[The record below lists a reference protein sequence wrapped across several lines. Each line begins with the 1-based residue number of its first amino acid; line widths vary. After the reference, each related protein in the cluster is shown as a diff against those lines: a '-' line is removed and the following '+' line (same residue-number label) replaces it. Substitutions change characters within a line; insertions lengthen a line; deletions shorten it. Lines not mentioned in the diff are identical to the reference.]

1 MSRSASRP
9 PVCHRGTGSP
19 ERRISTNRRG
29 SARSEARPRW
39 VAEANSAATGGHH
52 GATQRREQPDRG
64 HHPQHRCGALGRGS
78 VLSPRIRPGISGR
91 HLCRH
96 DRRHAGGFR
105 LPAVAGA
112 QPRQYSPDGT
122 STRVK
127 IDLFPE
133 YIRHLTPAKRP
144 LWDLV
149 GRALTS
155 EDVQAAFMRR
165 LAPGLKRRFGEDF
178 ASVGMYPIPVLT
190 RDIPGYRITPHT
202 DTQWKGMTIQLY
214 LPRDASATHI
224 GTIFHE
230 RLPDG
235 SLPKICQMKFA
246 PNTGYAFAVGDN
258 TWHSADPVGTE
269 VDTRDSI
276 LLTYFVDA
284 GMLRILAQSRQAR
297 RQFSLE
303 RGQALG
309 APLDRRRQEMAFW
322 NPWISPYR
330 RAPHGRCRRARI
342 RRLQPCP
349 SWREPAMRR
358 HCRGE

>member
-1 MSRSASRP
+1 MVQRSDVSSLTEAIIHNIDAGRSVEAPFFHLEFDRVFPDDIYAAMIAAMPEASDYRP
-9 PVCHRGTGSP
+9 LPGRNRG
-19 ERRISTNRRG
+19 N
-29 SARSEARPRW
+29 
-39 VAEANSAATGGHH
+39 
-52 GATQRREQPDRG
+52 
-64 HHPQHRCGALGRGS
+64 
-78 VLSPRIRPGISGR
+78 IR
-91 HLCRH
+91 
-96 DRRHAGGFR
+96 
-105 LPAVAGA
+105 
-112 QPRQYSPDGT
+112 PDGT

-133 YIRHLTPAKRP
+133 YIRHLTPAKRQ

-235 SLPKICQMKFA
+235 SLSKICQMKFA

-284 GMLRILAQSRQAR
+284 GMLQILRNRGKRVGNFLLSEVKHLAR
-297 RQFSLE
+297 R
-303 RGQALG
+303 
-309 APLDRRRQEMAFW
+309 
-322 NPWISPYR
+322 
-330 RAPHGRCRRARI
+330 
-342 RRLQPCP
+342 
-349 SWREPAMRR
+349 
-358 HCRGE
+358 